1 MKKNLLYLGLTGYLL
16 FALCT
21 RLQAQTDSLQA
32 HRYVTRATMYGV
44 GFTNV
49 FDTYLSPQ
57 EYKGIDF
64 RISRETIRMTKL
76 FDGNVSVQNFFQADV
91 GYTHNRADNNNTFS
105 GLVNWNY
112 GLHYQFRLT
121 ENFKLLAGGLFDVN
135 GGFVYNL
142 RNSNN
147 PASARAYVNLDA
159 SGMAIWHL
167 KIKRYPMVLRYQVNV
182 PILWTRTERLR
193 MRNRIIQLLLLLCCL
208 PIQTG
213 CIGEDDYADDP
224 VGNFE
229 QLWKIID
236 ERYCFLD
243 SKGID
248 WDAVHEKYSKL
259 IVPGMSNDDLF
270 DKLSEMLYILK
281 DGHVNLSSA
290 KRVSYY
296 DAWYQGYPWNY
307 REDILYQYYL
317 GSASKDYYTSAGMKY
332 KIFDNNI
339 GYIRYESFSSGVGDG
354 NLDEIL
360 VYLATCNGLIIDVRD
375 NGGGNLTNSSRIAA
389 RFTNSKILT
398 GFIQHKTGTGHSDFS
413 QPEPIYLEPSNSI
426 RWQKKVVILTN
437 RRCYSATN
445 DFVNLMRS
453 IDNGNIIQVGDQTGG
468 GSGLPFTSELP
479 NGWSIRFSASPHF
492 DKNMQPL
499 EEGIL
504 PDIAIDMTEDDQSK
518 HRDTL
523 IEKAFEILSE

>member
-167 KIKRYPMVLRYQVNV
+167 KIKRYPMVLRYQVN
-182 PILWTRTERLR
+182 
-193 MRNRIIQLLLLLCCL
+193 
-208 PIQTG
+208 
-213 CIGEDDYADDP
+213 ADDRTY
-224 VGNFE
+224 V
-229 QLWKIID
+229 LTAL
-236 ERYCFLD
+236 RTVL
-243 SKGID
+243 
-248 WDAVHEKYSKL
+248 L
-259 IVPGMSNDDLF
+259 R
-270 DKLSEMLYILK
+270 
-281 DGHVNLSSA
+281 NL
-290 KRVSYY
+290 
-296 DAWYQGYPWNY
+296 
-307 REDILYQYYL
+307 
-317 GSASKDYYTSAGMKY
+317 
-332 KIFDNNI
+332 
-339 GYIRYESFSSGVGDG
+339 
-354 NLDEIL
+354 
-360 VYLATCNGLIIDVRD
+360 
-375 NGGGNLTNSSRIAA
+375 
-389 RFTNSKILT
+389 LT
-398 GFIQHKTGTGHSDFS
+398 GQLQRSY
-413 QPEPIYLEPSNSI
+413 PIYLSPQSTVSPSDAFC
-426 RWQKKVVILTN
+426 R
-437 RRCYSATN
+437 SADRIYQDAFQLSGRLAT
-445 DFVNLMRS
+445 
-453 IDNGNIIQVGDQTGG
+453 IQC
-468 GSGLPFTSELP
+468 
-479 NGWSIRFSASPHF
+479 
-492 DKNMQPL
+492 
-499 EEGIL
+499 
-504 PDIAIDMTEDDQSK
+504 
-518 HRDTL
+518 
-523 IEKAFEILSE
+523 